1 MKQTQTLITF
11 ICCASALA
19 ATSGCAERK
28 TRLWIDPPPGMDVA
42 DRNTQKL
49 YYQIEDSQAGKKES
63 MAIPLQQMPENLV
76 VEQKAGPRTESELAL
91 ATQADR
97 QISEGKIPDAA
108 SKNSKPTVSYLRGL
122 AEVEGLYQKRQYS
135 EALVHLA
142 PLIEQYPKQSR
153 LFAMQ
158 GTLYRRIG
166 EKKLSLDAY
175 NRAKK
180 LDGASAT
187 LEDAVLRA
195 RDEAESGENL

>member
-1 MKQTQTLITF
+1 MKNSRNLITLIS
-11 ICCASALA
+11 CASALA
-19 ATSGCAERK
+19 AASGCAEKK

-42 DRNTQKL
+42 DRNSQKL
-49 YYQIEDSQAGKKES
+49 YYQIEDAQGGKKES
-63 MAIPLQQMPENLV
+63 MAIPLQQLPENLV
-76 VEQKAGPRTESELAL
+76 VQQKAGPHTDSDLAL
-91 ATQADR
+91 ATQADK
-97 QISEGKIPDAA
+97 QISEGKLPDPSA
-108 SKNSKPTVSYLRGL
+108 KTSKPTVSYLRGL

-135 EALVHLA
+135 EALVRLA

-166 EKKLSLDAY
+166 EKKLSLDSY
-175 NRAKK
+175 NRAQK
-180 LDGASAT
+180 LDSGSAT